1 MGIFRGKGCRRSTLA
16 TSVSRGL
23 RAEVPAPRRFIFEAL
38 EPRYLLS
45 ADLLPVAPD
54 PSDGRDLSLRYEET
68 TQTIQLIEER
78 RDGPRVVDAWPSNQ
92 AAGGATGSGKSLA
105 AAPVI
110 SIQTGDGDDTLLIDG
125 IDLDGLVFTLD
136 TGAGD
141 DRILVSNS
149 RFEGSV
155 VRFDGGSG
163 DDTLSAYNLGGQ
175 ADTDWRIDSDNAG
188 SVQGLS
194 FTGMENLLG
203 GSDNRDLFIVAPG
216 ADVDGVIDGGAGG
229 DDRLI
234 IEDDGLGP
242 RTLSHSITGPQHGT
256 LASSDGNIAHDY
268 GGFER
273 VEQSTLSD
281 SQTITLSKDANLT
294 LAQTQ
299 DGDLVAMIQHAFD
312 ADTDLDALT
321 GDDGFV
327 LTGADG
333 SLGQAVSAAGDV
345 NADGFDDLILGAP
358 AQDLAYVLFGTD
370 QGFDASLDLTTLDG
384 TNGFVLTGPAGQ
396 NLGYSVGGGG
406 DVNGDGVDDLIL
418 GAPGPTASFGA
429 GVSYVLF
436 GTATGFA
443 ASLAVTALDGSNGF
457 ALTGLADGDAS
468 GFSVVAVSFA
478 NRDFISDI
486 LIGAPGADPDPTL
499 VDAGQAYLVFG
510 TDQGF
515 DAKVQLSSLD
525 GKIGFALDGAAAGDA
540 AGHAVASA
548 GDLNSDGVG
557 DVVVGAPGADANG
570 EGAGA
575 AYVFFGAADFAVA
588 EGLSGLF
595 YDTGPITSLADA
607 QTAIT
612 SAVPTATFLAYQIDY
627 PNSDAADTVDATT
640 GLDDFLGL
648 NAEEIVGGDSS
659 TIDGSVFTFDGFL
672 HVAEAGTYQFEVGSA
687 EGFTLTVDGAT
698 VAELDGTPG
707 FTLTPGSHTFAT
719 AGFYA
724 IDLLYYT
731 DDDPSG
737 IELKSDLVT
746 TDGTLDFITRE
757 QLFTAPAIAAFGL
770 GALDGASGFA
780 LVGAAAGDA
789 LGTAVGHVADLNE

>member
-23 RAEVPAPRRFIFEAL
+23 RAEVPARRRFIFEAL

-45 ADLLPVAPD
+45 ADLLPIAPD

-78 RDGPRVVDAWPSNQ
+78 RDGPLVVDAWPSNQ
-92 AAGGATGSGKSLA
+92 AAGGVSSGSLA

-110 SIQTGDGDDTLLIDG
+110 SIRTGDGDDTLLIDG

-136 TGAGD
+136 TGGGD

-163 DDTLSAYNLGGQ
+163 DDTLSAYNFGGQ
-175 ADTDWRIDSDNAG
+175 ADSDWRIESDNAG
-188 SVQGLS
+188 NVQGLS

-203 GSDNRDLFIVAPG
+203 GSDNRDFFIFAPG

-242 RTLSHSITGPQHGT
+242 RTLSHTLTGSQGGT
-256 LASSDGNIAHDY
+256 FTSTDGSVAHDY
-268 GGFER
+268 TGFEQ
-273 VEQSTLSD
+273 VELATIAESH
-281 SQTITLSKDANLT
+281 TITLTKDANFT
-294 LAQTQ
+294 LAQTVE
-299 DGDLVAMIQHAFD
+299 GDLIGLIQHAFD
-312 ADTDLDALT
+312 ADTDLDTLT

-327 LTGADG
+327 LTGTDG

-345 NADGFDDLILGAP
+345 NADGFDDLILGVP
-358 AQDLAYVLFGTD
+358 GQDRAYLLFGTD
-370 QGFDASLDLTTLDG
+370 QGFDASLDLASLDG
-384 TNGFVLTGPAGQ
+384 SNGFVLTGPAGQ

-406 DVNGDGVDDLIL
+406 DVNGDDIDDVIV
-418 GAPGPTASFGA
+418 GAPGPDDNFGA
-429 GVSYVLF
+429 GTSYVVF
-436 GTATGFA
+436 GTDQGFA
-443 ASLAVTALDGSNGF
+443 ASLDVTALDGSNGF

-468 GFSVVAVSFA
+468 GFSVAIVDDA
-478 NRDFISDI
+478 NGDFISDI
-486 LIGAPGADPDPTL
+486 LIGAPGADPDPAL
-499 VDAGQAYLVFG
+499 LDAGQAYLLFG

-515 DAKVQLSSLD
+515 DASFDLNSLD

-540 AGHAVASA
+540 AGFAVASA
-548 GDLNSDGVG
+548 GDLNSDGVS
-557 DVVVGAPGADANG
+557 DVVVGAPGADPNG
-570 EGAGA
+570 DGSGA

-595 YDTGPITSLADA
+595 YDTDPITSLAAA

-612 SAVPTATFLAYQIDY
+612 SVVPAATFLAYQIDY
-627 PNSDAADTVDATT
+627 PNSDDADTVDATT

-648 NAEEIVGGDSS
+648 NAEEIAGGD
-659 TIDGSVFTFDGFL
+659 
-672 HVAEAGTYQFEVGSA
+672 
-687 EGFTLTVDGAT
+687 
-698 VAELDGTPG
+698 
-707 FTLTPGSHTFAT
+707 
-719 AGFYA
+719 
-724 IDLLYYT
+724 
-731 DDDPSG
+731 
-737 IELKSDLVT
+737 
-746 TDGTLDFITRE
+746 
-757 QLFTAPAIAAFGL
+757 
-770 GALDGASGFA
+770 
-780 LVGAAAGDA
+780 
-789 LGTAVGHVADLNE
+789 